1 MKQGSFVSGGAWQ
14 IPTHSADALDRE
26 PICGLSHGW
35 GDVVLRSISGCRAME
50 QINVHRAEALQR
62 RVQAE
67 VVAIAAA
74 AFASIL
80 DHVNGISE
88 VTNDLLIVRTL

>member
-1 MKQGSFVSGGAWQ
+1 
-14 IPTHSADALDRE
+14 
-26 PICGLSHGW
+26 
-35 GDVVLRSISGCRAME
+35 ME

-62 RVQAE
+62 RIQAE